1 MLEVKDLAVAYGR
14 VQAVK
19 GISFSVEQGTI
30 VSLLGTNGA
39 GKTTTLR
46 TISGL
51 LRPTAGEILFE
62 GKRIDT
68 VPAHQIVTLGIAQ
81 SPEGRRLFPRMS
93 VEDNLLLGAYT
104 RKDTAGIREDLDRAY
119 ALFPVLGE
127 RRGQAAGLFS
137 GGEQQMLAI
146 ARAMMSRPRLLM
158 LDEPSMGLSP
168 IMTTTIMNTIAELK
182 ATGTTILLVE
192 QNAQAALALSDPRV
206 RAGGRARS
214 PVRHRCGPAGGRP
227 GPAHLSGHRRRPTSV
242 QASRAHGWGR
252 PGGLGPGVARIGG
265 AHRGGD
271 ATTPMTMAGTTATR
285 RISSPVV
292 GAGPTWSATNK
303 ARPLATA
310 ATTPLTATRL
320 LTALVPP
327 ARHGMSATIVV

>member
-182 ATGTTILLVE
+182 STGTTILLVE
-192 QNAQAALALSDPRV
+192 QNAQAALSVADRGYVLETGKIVTTGTGAELLASP
-206 RAGGRARS
+206 AIKKAYLGG
-214 PVRHRCGPAGGRP
+214 
-227 GPAHLSGHRRRPTSV
+227 
-242 QASRAHGWGR
+242 
-252 PGGLGPGVARIGG
+252 
-265 AHRGGD
+265 
-271 ATTPMTMAGTTATR
+271 
-285 RISSPVV
+285 
-292 GAGPTWSATNK
+292 
-303 ARPLATA
+303 
-310 ATTPLTATRL
+310 
-320 LTALVPP
+320 
-327 ARHGMSATIVV
+327 